1 MHEDIM
7 ILNAYATDNVV
18 SIHIMQNLIRHQGK
32 INEDST
38 PLSQ

>member
-1 MHEDIM
+1 MT
-7 ILNAYATDNVV
+7 LNVYATDNVV
-18 SIHIMQNLIRHQGK
+18 SIHTMQNLIKHWGE